1 MGFGGERG
9 EEEEEEE
16 GVSWGVVAILGGD
29 GERSK
34 GRDLLAGTH
43 VRVGLIV
50 ERLYICVYEI
60 RVSLVFE
67 QIEVKS

>member
-1 MGFGGERG
+1 M
-9 EEEEEEE
+9 
-16 GVSWGVVAILGGD
+16 AILGGD